1 MNQSETI
8 LELKNILIKR
18 GGIQRLAVPA
28 LAIQKG
34 EVLSLIGPNGA
45 GKTTLLQTLAA
56 LIKPAEGSIYYY
68 GQKVNEQV
76 SVLDYRRKLAM
87 VFQESLLFSMSVFDN
102 VALGLKMRGL
112 RKAEIRARVM
122 EQLQRFKIE
131 HLSQRSSKAL
141 SGGEA
146 QRTSLARAFATDPE
160 VFLLDEPFSA
170 LDPPTREALLE
181 DLEAV
186 LHKIRITTVFATH
199 DRWEALRLS
208 DRIAVMNQGRILQL
222 DTPAQIL
229 NHPNDEFVGHF
240 VGVETILSGKVIGGQ
255 DGCFTTQINEQK
267 IEAIGTLQIGDTVS
281 LFIRPDT
288 VMLSDRVLPEQT
300 SARNVFSG
308 KIEKI
313 IPLGFYEK
321 VKLDC
326 GFPLVA
332 YITHES
338 SRQLALQ
345 AGKEVKIFIKAT
357 SIHVIKKSDHG
368 PVTRV
373 GAGLITPQ

>member
-1 MNQSETI
+1 MPDKI
-8 LELKNILIKR
+8 IELKDIIIKR
-18 GGIQRLAVPA
+18 NGIERLRVPE
-28 LAIQKG
+28 LVIHKG

-68 GQKVNEQV
+68 GQKVDERV
-76 SVLDYRRKLAM
+76 PVLEYRRRLAM

-102 VALGLKMRGL
+102 VALGLKMRGMP
-112 RKAEIRARVM
+112 KNEIRTRVM
-122 EQLQRFKIE
+122 EQLERFKIA
-131 HLSQRSSKAL
+131 HLSGRSSKAL

-160 VFLLDEPFSA
+160 IFLLDEPFSA

-181 DLEAV
+181 DLEAI
-186 LHKIRITTVFATH
+186 LHKTRVTTVFVTH

-222 DTPAQIL
+222 DTPVRIL
-229 NHPNDEFVGHF
+229 RRPADEFVGHF
-240 VGVETILSGKVIGGQ
+240 VGVETILSGEVIGAQ
-255 DGCFTTQINEQK
+255 DGCFTVQVNGRK
-267 IEAIGTLQIGDTVS
+267 IEVVGTLQVGDRVT

-288 VMLSDRVLPEQT
+288 VVLADRVLAEAT
-300 SARNVFSG
+300 SARNAFNG
-308 KIEKI
+308 IIEKI
-313 IPLGFYEK
+313 IPMGFYEK

-338 SRQLALQ
+338 ARQLALE
-345 AGKEVKIFIKAT
+345 AGKEINAFFKAT
-357 SIHVIKKSDHG
+357 SIHVIKKTG
-368 PVTRV
+368 P
-373 GAGLITPQ
+373 A